1 MPPIRTPCDKVCLKP
16 PLIVYFAAALI
27 AGGCGSSD
35 TAGQISSGGS
45 KAVVD
50 PEAFY
55 RTVGKGKNKQK
66 VSLSRTEKRKLIFE
80 ANRKLELEGGQVIDL
95 RSRSLLDDTFTNSFT

>member
-1 MPPIRTPCDKVCLKP
+1 MPPIRAHYDKLGSKICFTAF
-16 PLIVYFAAALI
+16 IAAALV

-80 ANRKLELEGGQVIDL
+80 ANKKLELEGGK
-95 RSRSLLDDTFTNSFT
+95 